1 MALILVFISGF
12 TALVYQVLWMKQLGL
27 LFGNTSHASAAT
39 LAAFFAGLAVGSW
52 YWGRRTTTMNNPL
65 RGYARLEL
73 GIAAAAGLYFVILYA
88 FHAIYPVVYQHIE
101 SEALLLLVKFVL
113 ALALVF
119 PPALLMGGTIPVMGQ
134 YLIRQRGRF
143 GTTAAA
149 LYGINTL
156 GAALG
161 ALLAGFYL
169 PLWLG
174 FRATCLA
181 AMALTATVGITA
193 WLMSRN
199 IGTPENEPTADEAS
213 TGPPPPPGHRV
224 ALSFI
229 CFLSGFAFLALEVLW
244 TRMFLQVLENSV
256 YTFAAI
262 LVIVLICL
270 AVGAMLSSALAK
282 LNLSPMHVLAT
293 LAGLSGLAVAITPF
307 VFMEVTDSLQIL
319 AARGSWS
326 AYVMMIFKNGF
337 LTLGLPALLAGMVF
351 PYLMKAEQRYVR
363 TAGASL
369 GRLAAINTVGAILG
383 AMLCGFIF
391 LGTLRMWPTF
401 LALAAAYLTA
411 SLVLPVGFRSGG
423 IAVRSIGVIGLLL
436 AFTWLNPTGL
446 PLVSTDPNRVADEK
460 VLEVWEGSDSTIAV
474 TRRQSNKSLTIRINS
489 HYGLGSTEAFMQ
501 ERLQNDIPLLIYPKT
516 HSIFFLGMGTG
527 ITAGGALHDR
537 FDQVEQVVVC
547 ELSPYVIEAAE
558 KYIANDTAAPQFRI
572 TGKGFDFTGGLFD
585 DPRVTILAE
594 DGRHYLMATEQQF
607 DMVNGD
613 LFVPYRSGVGN
624 LYTREH
630 FQNVKDR
637 LAPGGTFF
645 QWIPLYQMT
654 EFEFKVMART
664 MLDVFDQVTLW
675 RLHHQPGDD
684 IVALVGHKDAR
695 PLPATDLDS
704 RNEMNAA
711 VAGAT
716 IGDLFRMGF
725 PLNEQTILFFYCG
738 NVTESASLFADYPLN
753 TDDRPVIEY
762 MAPRNYRRDADESVP
777 WFTGPR
783 LASLVEAIQQ
793 TCPPTEDP
801 FLARRSNAD
810 RRLPLAGSS
819 FYNARLWQL
828 LGDPVRSRSAWQ
840 RFLRAW
846 TDSPL
851 IDHKS
856 QAN

>member
-52 YWGRRTTTMNNPL
+52 YWGRRTARMNNPL
-65 RGYARLEL
+65 RGYAWLEF

-88 FHAIYPVVYQHIE
+88 FHAIYPAVYQRVE
-101 SEALLLLVKFVL
+101 SEGLILLVKFGL

-134 YLIRQRGRF
+134 YLIRGRGRF

-149 LYGINTL
+149 LYGVNTL

-161 ALLAGFYL
+161 AFLAGFYL

-193 WLMSRN
+193 WLMSRDIAPPGN
-199 IGTPENEPTADEAS
+199 GPTTDEAS
-213 TGPPPPPGHRV
+213 TATPPAPPGHRM
-224 ALSFI
+224 ALSFV

-256 YTFAAI
+256 YTFATI

-270 AVGAMLSSALAK
+270 AIGAMLSSALAR

-319 AARGSWS
+319 ATRGSWS

-337 LTLGLPALLAGMVF
+337 LTLGVPALLAGMVF

-363 TAGASL
+363 TVGASL
-369 GRLAAINTVGAILG
+369 GRLAAVNTIGAILG
-383 AMLCGFIF
+383 AMLCGFLF
-391 LGTLRMWPTF
+391 LGTLGMWHTF
-401 LALAAAYLTA
+401 QALAAAYLIA
-411 SLVLPVGFRSGG
+411 SLVMPVGFRSGG
-423 IAVRSIGVIGLLL
+423 VAVRSIGIIGLLL
-436 AFTWLNPTGL
+436 AFTWLNPTDL
-446 PLVSTDPNRVADEK
+446 PIVSTDPNRAADEK
-460 VLEVWEGSDSTIAV
+460 VLKVWEGSDSTVAV

-501 ERLQNDIPLLIYPKT
+501 ERLQNDIPLLIYPQT
-516 HSIFFLGMGTG
+516 RSIFFLGMGTG
-527 ITAGGALHDR
+527 ITAGAALHER

-558 KYIANDTAAPQFRI
+558 KYIANDTAAPQFRT
-572 TGKGFDFTGGLFD
+572 TGKGFDFTSGLFE

-637 LAPGGTFF
+637 LAPGGVFF
-645 QWIPLYQMT
+645 QWIPLYQVT

-664 MLDVFDQVTLW
+664 MLEVFDQVTLW

-684 IVALVGHKDAR
+684 IIAFVGHKDAS

-704 RNEMNAA
+704 RDEMHAA

-716 IGDLFRMGF
+716 VGDLFRMAF

-738 NVTESASLFADYPLN
+738 NVTASASLFADYPLN

-762 MAPRNYRRDADESVP
+762 MAPRSYRQDPDEPLP
-777 WFTGPR
+777 WFVGPR
-783 LASLVEAIQQ
+783 LAELVDQMQ
-793 TCPPTEDP
+793 KLCPPADDP
-801 FLARRSNAD
+801 LLADRSDAD
-810 RRLPLAGSS
+810 RRLPLAGHH
-819 FYNARLWQL
+819 FYQTRLWQM
-828 LGDPVRSRSAWQ
+828 LGDPAR
-840 RFLRAW
+840 
-846 TDSPL
+846 
-851 IDHKS
+851 S
-856 QAN
+856 QAEWQSFLENWGQ